1 MRIRAYR
8 PEDCARLAALFYD
21 TVHTVNAADYT
32 LEQRNAWATDS
43 VDLVAWNASF
53 LAHCTLVAEEEG
65 RIVGFGDMEESGY
78 LDRLYVDKAH
88 QNRGIATALCD
99 ALEGTVRAERF
110 CTQASLTA
118 LRFFAGRGYR
128 VVRAQQVRRGKVLL
142 PNYVME
148 KDRRDGLPGAERQP

>member
-32 LEQRNAWATDS
+32 LEQRNAWATGS

-53 LAHCTLVAEEEG
+53 LAHCTLVEEEEG

-148 KDRRDGLPGAERQP
+148 KDRGDGLPGAERQP